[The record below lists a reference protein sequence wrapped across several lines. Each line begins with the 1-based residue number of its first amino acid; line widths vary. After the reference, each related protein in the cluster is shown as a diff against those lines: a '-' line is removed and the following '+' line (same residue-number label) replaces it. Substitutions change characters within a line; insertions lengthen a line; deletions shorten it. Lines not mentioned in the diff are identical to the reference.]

1 MYKIKLP
8 EELKKNKKYDY
19 INLYSCFVD
28 LQEKFNNLESQI
40 KSKESKINEQQIII
54 KKINRENT
62 NLKQINIDIKKNNNE
77 LINALNKIN
86 IITQENLKNDII
98 DKIQNTDI
106 LS

>member
-19 INLYSCFVD
+19 INLYSCFID

-40 KSKESKINEQQIII
+40 KSNESKINEQQIII

-86 IITQENLKNDII
+86 IITEEKLKNDII

>member
-19 INLYSCFVD
+19 INLYSCFID

-40 KSKESKINEQQIII
+40 KSNESKINEQQIII

-77 LINALNKIN
+77 LIDALNKIN
-86 IITQENLKNDII
+86 IITQEKLKNDII

>member
-19 INLYSCFVD
+19 INLYSCFID

-40 KSKESKINEQQIII
+40 KSNESKINEQQIII

-77 LINALNKIN
+77 LIDALNKIN
-86 IITQENLKNDII
+86 IITEEKLKNDII